1 MKTIEKKILPVYFA
15 EAKAG
20 RKMFELRKDDSGYE
34 IGDTLILREWDGFR
48 YTGDEVRREITYIL
62 RDVPGYGLEKGYCIL
77 SLKEAEK
84 NR

>member
-1 MKTIEKKILPVYFA
+1 MKTIEKKILPAYFK
-15 EAKAG
+15 EAQAG
-20 RKMFELRKDDSGYE
+20 RKMFELRKDDSDYE
-34 IGDTLILREWDGFR
+34 AGDILVLREWDGYQ
-48 YTGDEVRREITYIL
+48 YTGNEVKREITYIL